1 MKLQTLKDFLLP
13 PIPND
18 LCKKDIFSQVVK
30 IAWPAIVELTLVQ
43 LCSVVDTIM
52 VGKLGSSAL
61 ASVGYCTQPRFL
73 LLAAFIALSSGS
85 TALIARFKGAEEKD
99 NANLALTQSIILSI
113 ILSLI
118 LSVIGFIFSRQMVI
132 FMGAESEKTINSATS
147 YMQIQMLGF
156 VFNAVTLAITAGLR
170 GIGKTK
176 VSMYYN
182 LAANVFNVIFN
193 YLLIYG
199 KFGFPRMEVA
209 GASLATVIGQILAF
223 IMAFIVILNKKAYL
237 HINLKDLF
245 KIDFSMWKRILN
257 IGIPAMFE
265 QVSLRIGL
273 IIYTL
278 TVTSLGET
286 LYATHQI
293 GLNIM
298 SISFMNGQ
306 AFGIAAASLLGQ
318 SMGMNRIDKGKAY
331 TYECRKLGMIVSLTL
346 SCIFIFLRAP
356 IIELFSSEREI
367 IIEGSKIMII
377 LAINQ
382 PIQASQLILS
392 GALRGAGDTK
402 TVAAATLIGM
412 LFIRP
417 FSSIVAVKFLGLGL
431 LGAWTAVILD
441 QIIRSIITYIR
452 FAGEKWQHIKV

>member
-1 MKLQTLKDFLLP
+1 MSSNKIREFFFP

-18 LCKKDIFSQVVK
+18 LSKKDIFLKVLT
-30 IAWPAIVELTLVQ
+30 IAWPALVELTLVQ
-43 LCSVVDTIM
+43 LCSVVDTMM

-61 ASVGYCTQPRFL
+61 ASVGYCTQPKFL

-85 TALIARFKGAEEKD
+85 TALIARFKGAEEKE
-99 NANLALTQSIILSI
+99 NANIALTQSIILSF
-113 ILSLI
+113 I
-118 LSVIGFIFSRQMVI
+118 LSVILSFVGFIFSKDMII
-132 FMGAESEKTINSATS
+132 FMGAESEKTIADATA

-156 VFNAVTLAITAGLR
+156 VFNAITLSITAGLR

-182 LAANVFNVIFN
+182 LAANIFNVLFN

-199 KFGFPRMEVA
+199 KFGFPKMGVA
-209 GASLATVIGQILAF
+209 GASLATVIGQTLAF
-223 IMAFIVILNKKAYL
+223 IMAVVIILDKRAYL
-237 HINLKDLF
+237 HIKIKNLF
-245 KIDFSMWKRILN
+245 KIDLVMWKRILN

-278 TVTSLGET
+278 TVTSLGEA

-293 GLNIM
+293 GINVM

-318 SMGMNRIDKGKAY
+318 SMGMKRIDKGEAY
-331 TYECRKLGMIVSLTL
+331 TFECRKLGMIVSLTL
-346 SCIFIFLRAP
+346 SCVFIFFREP
-356 IIELFSSEREI
+356 IVGLFTTEEFI
-367 IIEGSKIMII
+367 IQEGSKILII

-382 PIQASQLILS
+382 PIQAGQLIIS

-402 TVAAATLIGM
+402 VVAVATLIGM
-412 LFIRP
+412 LLIRP
-417 FSSIVAVKFLGLGL
+417 LCSIIAVKVLGLSL
-431 LGAWTAVILD
+431 AGAWAAVIID
-441 QIIRSIITYIR
+441 QIVRSIITYVR
-452 FAGEKWQHIKV
+452 FAGGKWQKIVV

>member
-1 MKLQTLKDFLLP
+1 MTIQAIKEFFMPPLP
-13 PIPND
+13 KD
-18 LCKKDIFSQVVK
+18 LCKKDIFSQVIK
-30 IAWPAIVELTLVQ
+30 IAWPALAELTLVQ
-43 LCSVVDTIM
+43 LCSVVDTMM
-52 VGKLGSSAL
+52 VGRLGSSAL
-61 ASVGYCTQPRFL
+61 ASVGYCTQPKFL

-99 NANLALTQSIILSI
+99 NANLALTQSIILSF

-118 LSVIGFIFSRQMVI
+118 LSFVGFIFSKEMVI
-132 FMGAESEKTINSATS
+132 FMGAENEGTIKAATA

-223 IMAFIVILNKKAYL
+223 IMAMVVVLNKKAYL

-257 IGIPAMFE
+257 IGVPAMFE
-265 QVSLRIGL
+265 QVALRIGL

-293 GLNIM
+293 GINIM

-318 SMGMNRIDKGKAY
+318 SMGMKRIDKGKAY
-331 TYECRKLGMIVSLTL
+331 TFECRKLGMIISLTL

-356 IIELFSSEREI
+356 IIELFSNEKEI

-382 PIQASQLILS
+382 PIQAGQLILS

-402 TVAAATLIGM
+402 TVAVATLIGM
-412 LFIRP
+412 LLIRP
-417 FSSIVAVKFLGLGL
+417 ISSIIAVKYLGLGL
-431 LGAWTAVILD
+431 LGAWSAVIID
-441 QIIRSIITYIR
+441 QVVRSVITYVR
-452 FAGEKWQHIKV
+452 FAGEKWRHIRV

>member
-1 MKLQTLKDFLLP
+1 MTIQAIKEFFMPPLP
-13 PIPND
+13 KD

-30 IAWPAIVELTLVQ
+30 IAWPALAELTLVQ
-43 LCSVVDTIM
+43 LCSVVDTMM
-52 VGKLGSSAL
+52 VGRLGSSAL
-61 ASVGYCTQPRFL
+61 ASVGYCTQPKFL

-99 NANLALTQSIILSI
+99 NANLALTQSIILSF

-118 LSVIGFIFSRQMVI
+118 LSFVGFIFSKEMVI
-132 FMGAESEKTINSATS
+132 FMGAENEGTIKAATA

-223 IMAFIVILNKKAYL
+223 IMAMVVVLNKKAYL

-257 IGIPAMFE
+257 IGVPAMFE
-265 QVSLRIGL
+265 QVALRIGL

-293 GLNIM
+293 GINIM

-318 SMGMNRIDKGKAY
+318 SMGMKRIDKGKAY
-331 TYECRKLGMIVSLTL
+331 TFECRKLGMIISLTL

-356 IIELFSSEREI
+356 IIELFSNEREI

-402 TVAAATLIGM
+402 TVAVATLIGM
-412 LFIRP
+412 LLIRP
-417 FSSIVAVKFLGLGL
+417 ISSIIAVKYLGLGL
-431 LGAWTAVILD
+431 LGAWSAVIID
-441 QIIRSIITYIR
+441 QVVRSIITYVR
-452 FAGEKWQHIKV
+452 FAGEKWRHIRV